1 VIVALASTRLLDL
14 AKTRSEALSGDPLL
28 GERILAESVRILFAK
43 QPVALAAA
51 TISTA
56 IVAVMLWGG
65 VARPRVAGWVVAL
78 TVITAARLV
87 LWRAYRRRGEAGGAV
102 RWVRWFTAGALAN
115 GVAWG
120 SAPLL
125 FFGQSGL
132 ALRFFL
138 AFVIGGMAA
147 GAAGSL
153 SSHLPAFVAFAAPAI
168 APLSV
173 LFLMATDPVQLAM
186 GFMMLVFGAAVT
198 SIART
203 SGRAFADALA
213 LQLRNEDLVAG
224 LSLARENLAS
234 ANAALEER
242 VAERT
247 GALARVRAL
256 LEQAGVAVIV
266 AELPGLRVVDVNEG
280 ACQIIGRARGEIEG
294 AVLDELPAPGGG
306 PGWKELASA
315 LGPFEVQTLEW
326 EVPGTSDPPPIFE
339 LGVAARTFESREF
352 LLVVGR
358 DVTARKVLEREVTRA
373 GLLASLG
380 SVAASVGHEI
390 NGPLSYVLSSLRF
403 LEEQLQE
410 APPRAGDPASE
421 AVREAL
427 HGAER
432 VRDIVR
438 RLGALSHVERGA
450 AGPIAVDGVVDLC
463 IRLAEPELRQR
474 ARVVREYQVVPAV
487 RGDRWRLSQVFLNL
501 LVNAAQAIAPG
512 RPEANEVRV
521 GVRWDSGARTVVVEV
536 ADTGQGIPRVNLDRV
551 FEPFFTTKPVGQGSG
566 LGLAVCHGI
575 VASLGGRI
583 SVSSVEGRG
592 ATFTVALP
600 SAKEPASGL
609 TPPAAAGQQAPPSS
623 RPSRARVLVVDDDPH
638 VARAIARA
646 LRNEDVSTAGSGV
659 EAFALLQTEPF
670 DLVVCDVM
678 MPEMTGMELH
688 ERLRAARPGLERR
701 MLFITGGVFTPDAA
715 AFLARV
721 PNPRL
726 EKPFDVAALQ
736 AMVRNLVENG
746 RGDDSPRVA
755 EGGLDP
761 RGDAAAPSARH
772 RPPIP

>member
-1 VIVALASTRLLDL
+1 
-14 AKTRSEALSGDPLL
+14 
-28 GERILAESVRILFAK
+28 
-43 QPVALAAA
+43 
-51 TISTA
+51 
-56 IVAVMLWGG
+56 MLWGG

-78 TVITAARLV
+78 TVISAARFV

-102 RWVRWFTAGALAN
+102 CWARWFTAGALAN
-115 GVAWG
+115 GIAWG
-120 SAPLL
+120 SAPAL
-125 FFGQSGL
+125 FFAQSGL
-132 ALRFFL
+132 ALRIFL

-153 SSHLPAFVAFAAPAI
+153 SSHLPAFVAFTVPAI

-173 LFLMATDPVQLAM
+173 LFLTATDPVQLAM

-203 SGRAFADALA
+203 SGRAFAHALA
-213 LQLRNEDLVAG
+213 LQLRNEGLVAG
-224 LSLARENLAS
+224 LSLARERLAS
-234 ANAALEER
+234 ANATLEER

-266 AELPGLRVVDVNEG
+266 AELPERRVVDVNEG
-280 ACQIIGRARGEIEG
+280 ACQILGRARGEIEG
-294 AVLDELPAPGGG
+294 ALLDDLPAPGGG
-306 PGWKELASA
+306 PGWKELVSA

-326 EVPGTSDPPPIFE
+326 EMLESSDPPRIFE
-339 LGVAARTFESREF
+339 LGVAARTFESRGF

-403 LEEQLQE
+403 LEEQHRE
-410 APPRAGDPASE
+410 ALPRAGDPATRE

-463 IRLAEPELRQR
+463 IRLAEPELGQR

-512 RPEANEVRV
+512 HPEANEVRV
-521 GVRWDSGARTVVVEV
+521 GISWDSGARAVVVEV
-536 ADTGQGIPRVNLDRV
+536 TDTGQGIPRVNLDRV

-575 VASLGGRI
+575 MASLGGRI

-600 SAKEPASGL
+600 SAKESASGL
-609 TPPAAAGQQAPPSS
+609 APAIAAGQQAPPSS
-623 RPSRARVLVVDDDPH
+623 RPIRARVLVVDDDPY

-646 LRNEDVSTAGSGV
+646 LRNEDVSTAGSGE
-659 EAFALLQTEPF
+659 EAFALLQTERF
-670 DLVVCDVM
+670 DLIVCDVM
-678 MPEMTGMELH
+678 MPVMTGMELH
-688 ERLRAARPGLERR
+688 ERLRATRPGLERR

-736 AMVRNLVENG
+736 AMVRDLVEDD
-746 RGDDSPRVA
+746 RGDGDPRA
-755 EGGLDP
+755 EEGDP
-761 RGDAAAPSARH
+761 RGEAAGAPSSRH
-772 RPPIP
+772 RPPIS